1 VFCALLLAF
10 APAFAQPLSPA
21 AWQEDLDFLAR
32 ELPAHHKNLFYRLTR
47 EQFQK
52 EVADIREK
60 IPTWS
65 EPPDPRGPPAIA
77 RIRGQ
82 CPHHD
87 QRNRRGAV
95 LPHPLRALSRWTL
108 RGSRH
113 SGQSRCSGRTVIKR
127 LLPLVPMETPLMPKL
142 HLPVLTRNAWA
153 LGAEHFA
160 GRDPVLERA
169 LR

>member
-21 AWQEDLDFLAR
+21 AWQKDLDFLAR

-95 LPHPLRALSRWTL
+95 LPHPLRALSDGLYVVAATADNRD
-108 RGSRH
+108 
-113 SGQSRCSGRTVIKR
+113 
-127 LLPLVPMETPLMPKL
+127 
-142 HLPVLTRNAWA
+142 A
-153 LGAEHFA
+153 LGA
-160 GRDPVLERA
+160 R
-169 LR
+169 